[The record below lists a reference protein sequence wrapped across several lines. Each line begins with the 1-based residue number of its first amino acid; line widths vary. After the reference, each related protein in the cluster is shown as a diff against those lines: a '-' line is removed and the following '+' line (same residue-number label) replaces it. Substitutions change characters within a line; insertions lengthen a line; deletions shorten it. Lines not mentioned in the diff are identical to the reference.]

1 MTENMSDEI
10 SRKELCERYQALYPG
25 AVADVLDDR
34 GLQDQTMHPDLSPL
48 TKDMHLAGIAFP
60 VVGRANRSVDPE
72 TNIRNILEMLG
83 DAPAETAL
91 AYDANDDQFAHLGE
105 LSATAQERRD
115 VRGAVIDGGVRDVK
129 KMLDLDFPVF
139 RRYNTPADAVP
150 RWELLDWNVE
160 TVVGGVNVRP
170 GDLLVGDVDGV
181 VVVPQEHRESV
192 LLEAEEIAKTE
203 NDVRSAVENGMDPLD
218 AYEKYGKF

>member
-1 MTENMSDEI
+1 MSEEI
-10 SRKELCERYQALYPG
+10 PRSELCDRYQALYPG

-34 GLQDQTMHPDLSPL
+34 GLEDQTMHPKIAPL
-48 TKDMHLAGIAFP
+48 TQDMQLAGIAFP
-60 VVGRANRSVDPE
+60 IVGRANRSVDPE
-72 TNIRNILEMLG
+72 ENIRKILNMLS

-105 LSATAQERRD
+105 LSATALETRG
-115 VRGAVIDGGVRDVK
+115 VRGAVIDGGVRDVDRI
-129 KMLDLDFPVF
+129 LELDFPVF

-170 GDLLVGDVDGV
+170 GDLLIGDVDGV
-181 VVVPQEHRESV
+181 VVVPKEHCESV
-192 LLEAEEIAKTE
+192 LREAEEIAQTE
-203 NDVRSAVENGMDPLD
+203 NDVREAVEKGMDPLD